1 MHFLDQSLADAN
13 FTTKDILNF
22 LYTGP
27 EEWREPGMAGFDWRN
42 VFNGADQLIRLFN
55 QYGEVS
61 FPGLALESHSL
72 LPIDKKVKAS
82 FPISCLSRL
91 FCPSPRTKSRPL
103 VAARPAPRSADRCI
117 SLLRLLSG
125 DCGRASL
132 KQSRPLSA
140 TIDLPPTHHPPLPV
154 Q

>member
-1 MHFLDQSLADAN
+1 MHFLDQSLVDAN

-55 QYGEVS
+55 QYGEVRLWNRAPS
-61 FPGLALESHSL
+61 SPV
-72 LPIDKKVKAS
+72 DKEAFTS

-91 FCPSPRTKSRPL
+91 FCQSPPDEVSASCCCEAGSPLCRQVHQSSASALGRLRPGL
-103 VAARPAPRSADRCI
+103 FETE
-117 SLLRLLSG
+117 
-125 DCGRASL
+125 
-132 KQSRPLSA
+132 Q
-140 TIDLPPTHHPPLPV
+140 TT
-154 Q
+154 

>member
-72 LPIDKKVKAS
+72 LPVDKEAFTS
-82 FPISCLSRL
+82 FPISCLG
-91 FCPSPRTKSRPL
+91 
-103 VAARPAPRSADRCI
+103 RSLGLL
-117 SLLRLLSG
+117 LLR
-125 DCGRASL
+125 GRLPALQTGASVFCVC
-132 KQSRPLSA
+132 SREIAAGPL
-140 TIDLPPTHHPPLPV
+140 
-154 Q
+154 